1 MYHVRVIRELLRV
14 DNVGPTPPSILYLS
28 DGGHI
33 ENLALLSLLK
43 RRLKKILVVDG
54 GIVEKD
60 SGVAR
65 DLLISLEQARQ
76 KLRCS
81 FLGMDGRDVIE
92 DIRAKVIDK
101 PTGKRPRSYQFKVE
115 YYDLNEDGEEQK
127 VGDGK
132 VLYILPRHPN
142 DGLPGGRKSWDEL
155 NDHFKTDIESGLW
168 GTGPDLEP
176 EEVERLTFCLFECC
190 HCSILKCLSSSLC
203 GKFPYHSTVNQ
214 FFTPAQFSAYHRE
227 GYRACMEARATEFL
241 KGSKEISEE

>member
-81 FLGMDGRDVIE
+81 FLGMGGRDVIE

-101 PTGKRPRSYQFKVE
+101 PMGKRPRSYQFKVE

-127 VGDGK
+127 VGDGE

-155 NDHFKTDIESGLW
+155 NDHIKTDIESGL
-168 GTGPDLEP
+168 
-176 EEVERLTFCLFECC
+176 
-190 HCSILKCLSSSLC
+190 
-203 GKFPYHSTVNQ
+203 
-214 FFTPAQFSAYHRE
+214 
-227 GYRACMEARATEFL
+227 
-241 KGSKEISEE
+241 